1 MRRLV
6 RHGIVGAGVAA
17 MVVVTGVATLG
28 GPSDPAQ
35 AAAAASSTSSPSPL
49 DDGSAT
55 PTPSAAPTPTPTG
68 PPKPTQAER
77 MRVVLAILHA
87 ADQRTEKLSQQK
99 VAIVAETAAI
109 KAAKSE
115 TTVAAKKRAAEQA
128 IADAKAQAA
137 AAEKKAVGE
146 RGYAVGLTDPREMA
160 RQILKNK
167 YGYGADQFSC
177 FNYIIVRESNWDVN
191 ATNASSGAY
200 GIPQALPGTKMA
212 SAGSDWRTNPAT
224 QIIWGIEYMKDRYGS
239 PCQAKTWKASHG
251 WY

>member
-17 MVVVTGVATLG
+17 VVVATGLTTLG
-28 GPSDPAQ
+28 APADPAQ
-35 AAAAASSTSSPSPL
+35 AAAASSSSSPAPL
-49 DDGSAT
+49 DDGSAAPT
-55 PTPSAAPTPTPTG
+55 PTALPTPTPTG

-177 FNYIIVRESNWDVN
+177 FNYIIVRESNWDVH

-212 SAGSDWRTNPAT
+212 TVAADWRTNPAT

-239 PCQAKTWKASHG
+239 PCKARTFKASHG

>member
-17 MVVVTGVATLG
+17 MVVATGLTTLG
-28 GPSDPAQ
+28 APEDPAQ
-35 AAAAASSTSSPSPL
+35 AAAAASSTSSPSPP
-49 DDGSAT
+49 DDGTAT
-55 PTPSAAPTPTPTG
+55 PTPVLTPTPTPTG
-68 PPKPTQAER
+68 LPKPTQAER

-87 ADQRTEKLSQQK
+87 ADQRTEKLGQQK
-99 VAIVAETAAI
+99 VAIIAETAAI
-109 KAAKSE
+109 KAAKSQN
-115 TTVAAKKRAAEQA
+115 TVAAKKRAAEQA

-137 AAEKKAVGE
+137 ATEKKAVGE
-146 RGYAVGLTDPREMA
+146 LGYQAGLTDPREMA
-160 RQILKNK
+160 RQIMQNK

-212 SAGSDWRTNPAT
+212 SAGADWRTNPAT
-224 QIIWGIEYMKDRYGS
+224 QIKWGIEYMKDRYGS
-239 PCQAKTWKASHG
+239 PCEAKKWKASHG